1 MVDYKDINN
10 KDRYIHYRDNQI
22 YKLEKL
28 GKEWTDSK
36 YKQAVLLSYWYETYE
51 KLLRKE
57 ENFKH
62 QKKYFKYKRGQI
74 LFVNFGY
81 RIGHELGGNHYCV
94 VVSNNDSTH
103 SGNVTVVPLRSFKGR
118 INKRFQVNLEDSL
131 QMSIAY
137 NLKKTISSLKESSET
152 NTTIA
157 NTLEYVFNAESAD
170 LILDSFDNLLEEFSD
185 DYKIVNLINDARFY
199 LLNNNTDELNNSIDD
214 IKAFI
219 KKRLEKIEKEIPL
232 MQNKLSKALELN
244 KGSIADINQITT
256 ISKLRILNPRRKED
270 TLSNIILDSE
280 YMDQI
285 NNKIKELFVFDK
297 K

>member
-10 KDRYIHYRDNQI
+10 KDKYIHYRDNQI

-57 ENFKH
+57 ENFKQ

-94 VVSNNDSTH
+94 VVSNNDSVN
-103 SGNVTVVPLRSFKGR
+103 SGNVTVVPLRSFKNK
-118 INKRFQVNLEDSL
+118 INDRFQVNLENSL
-131 QMSIAY
+131 QISIAY
-137 NLKKTISSLKESSET
+137 SLKKTISNLKESSET
-152 NTTIA
+152 NRTIV
-157 NTLEYVFNAESAD
+157 NTLEYIFNSESEN
-170 LILDSFDNLLEEFSD
+170 LILDSFDNLLEECSGN
-185 DYKIVNLINDARFY
+185 YKIVNLIYNAKSCFLKND
-199 LLNNNTDELNNSIDD
+199 TDELSNSIDD

-219 KKRLEKIEKEIPL
+219 EKRLEKIEKEIPL
-232 MQNKLSKALELN
+232 MQNKLSKELELN
-244 KGSIADINQITT
+244 K
-256 ISKLRILNPRRKED
+256 
-270 TLSNIILDSE
+270 
-280 YMDQI
+280 
-285 NNKIKELFVFDK
+285 
-297 K
+297 

>member
-1 MVDYKDINN
+1 MVDY

-57 ENFKH
+57 ENFKQ

-137 NLKKTISSLKESSET
+137 NIKKIISSLKESSET
-152 NTTIA
+152 NRTIA

-185 DYKIVNLINDARFY
+185 DYKIINLIHNVRLYF
-199 LLNNNTDELNNSIDD
+199 LNNNTDELNNSIDD

-219 KKRLEKIEKEIPL
+219 KKRIERIEKEVPL
-232 MQNKLSKALELN
+232 MENKLSKALELN
-244 KGSIADINQITT
+244 KGSVADINQITT

-270 TLSNIILDSE
+270 TLSNVILDSK

>member
-57 ENFKH
+57 ENFKQ

-137 NLKKTISSLKESSET
+137 NIKKIISSLKESSET
-152 NTTIA
+152 NRTIA

-185 DYKIVNLINDARFY
+185 DYKIINLIHNVRLYF
-199 LLNNNTDELNNSIDD
+199 LNNNTDELNNSIDD

-219 KKRLEKIEKEIPL
+219 KKRIERIEKEVPL
-232 MQNKLSKALELN
+232 MENKLSKALELN
-244 KGSIADINQITT
+244 KGSVADINQITT

-270 TLSNIILDSE
+270 TLSNVILDSK

>member
-10 KDRYIHYRDNQI
+10 KNEYIHYRDNQI

-28 GKEWTDSK
+28 GKEWTESK

-57 ENFKH
+57 ENFKK
-62 QKKYFKYKRGQI
+62 QKKYFKYKRGQV

-94 VVSNNDSTH
+94 VVSNNDSIN
-103 SGNVTVVPLRSFKGR
+103 SGNITVVPLRSFKNK
-118 INKRFQVNLEDSL
+118 INERFQVNLENSL
-131 QMSIAY
+131 QMSIVY
-137 NLKKTISSLKESSET
+137 NLKKTISNLKEYGET
-152 NTTIA
+152 NKTIV
-157 NTLEYVFNAESAD
+157 NTLEYVSNTENED
-170 LILDSFDNLLEEFSD
+170 LILDSFDNLLEECSD
-185 DYKIVNLINDARFY
+185 NYKLKN
-199 LLNNNTDELNNSIDD
+199 
-214 IKAFI
+214 IKAYI
-219 KKRLEKIEKEIPL
+219 EKRIEKTEKEIPL
-232 MQNKLSKALELN
+232 MKNKLKKALELN
-244 KGSIADINQITT
+244 KGSVADINQITT

-270 TLSNIILDSE
+270 TLSNITLDSK

>member
-1 MVDYKDINN
+1 M
-10 KDRYIHYRDNQI
+10 Q
-22 YKLEKL
+22 L
-28 GKEWTDSK
+28 
-36 YKQAVLLSYWYETYE
+36 
-51 KLLRKE
+51 
-57 ENFKH
+57 
-62 QKKYFKYKRGQI
+62 
-74 LFVNFGY
+74 
-81 RIGHELGGNHYCV
+81 
-94 VVSNNDSTH
+94 
-103 SGNVTVVPLRSFKGR
+103 
-118 INKRFQVNLEDSL
+118 
-131 QMSIAY
+131 SIAY

-152 NTTIA
+152 NRTIA

-185 DYKIVNLINDARFY
+185 DYKFVNLINDARFY

-270 TLSNIILDSE
+270 TLSNVILDSK

>member
-1 MVDYKDINN
+1 MDYKDINN
-10 KDRYIHYRDNQI
+10 KNEYIHYRDNQI

-57 ENFKH
+57 EHFKH

-137 NLKKTISSLKESSET
+137 NIKKIISSLKESSET
-152 NTTIA
+152 NRTIA

-185 DYKIVNLINDARFY
+185 DYKIINLIHNVRLYF
-199 LLNNNTDELNNSIDD
+199 LNNNTDELNNSIDD

-219 KKRLEKIEKEIPL
+219 KKRIERIEKEVPL
-232 MQNKLSKALELN
+232 MENKLSKALELN
-244 KGSIADINQITT
+244 KGSVADINQITT

-270 TLSNIILDSE
+270 TLSNVILDSK

>member
-1 MVDYKDINN
+1 MDYKDINN
-10 KDRYIHYRDNQI
+10 KNEYIHYRDNQI

-57 ENFKH
+57 ENFKQ

-103 SGNVTVVPLRSFKGR
+103 SGNVTVVPLRSFKGK
-118 INKRFQVNLEDSL
+118 INERFQVNLEDSL

-137 NLKKTISSLKESSET
+137 NIKKIISSLKESSET
-152 NTTIA
+152 NRTIA

-185 DYKIVNLINDARFY
+185 DYKIINLIHNVRLYF
-199 LLNNNTDELNNSIDD
+199 LNNNTDELNNSIDD

-219 KKRLEKIEKEIPL
+219 KKRIERIEKEVPL
-232 MQNKLSKALELN
+232 MENKLSKALELN
-244 KGSIADINQITT
+244 KGSVADINQITT

-270 TLSNIILDSE
+270 TLSNVILDSK

>member
-1 MVDYKDINN
+1 MDYKDINN
-10 KDRYIHYRDNQI
+10 KNEYIHYRDNQI

-103 SGNVTVVPLRSFKGR
+103 SGNVTVVPLRSFKGK
-118 INKRFQVNLEDSL
+118 INERFQVNLEDSL

-137 NLKKTISSLKESSET
+137 NLKKTIFNLKEDGE
-152 NTTIA
+152 NNKTIV
-157 NTLEYVFNAESAD
+157 NTLEYIFNAKNED
-170 LILDSFDNLLEEFSD
+170 LILDSFDNLLEECSD
-185 DYKIVNLINDARFY
+185 NYKLVNLIKDAREHFFSK
-199 LLNNNTDELNNSIDD
+199 NTDELSNSINK
-214 IKAFI
+214 IKTYI
-219 KKRLEKIEKEIPL
+219 EKRIEKNEKEIPL
-232 MQNKLSKALELN
+232 MQNKLSKALDLN

-280 YMDQI
+280 CMDQI

>member
-1 MVDYKDINN
+1 
-10 KDRYIHYRDNQI
+10 
-22 YKLEKL
+22 
-28 GKEWTDSK
+28 
-36 YKQAVLLSYWYETYE
+36 
-51 KLLRKE
+51 
-57 ENFKH
+57 
-62 QKKYFKYKRGQI
+62 
-74 LFVNFGY
+74 
-81 RIGHELGGNHYCV
+81 
-94 VVSNNDSTH
+94 
-103 SGNVTVVPLRSFKGR
+103 
-118 INKRFQVNLEDSL
+118 
-131 QMSIAY
+131 MSIAY

-152 NTTIA
+152 NRTIA

-185 DYKIVNLINDARFY
+185 DYKFVNLINDARFY

-270 TLSNIILDSE
+270 TLSNVILDSK

>member
-1 MVDYKDINN
+1 MDYKDINN
-10 KDRYIHYRDNQI
+10 KNEYIHYRDNQI

-57 ENFKH
+57 ENFKQ

-137 NLKKTISSLKESSET
+137 NIKKIISSLKESSET
-152 NTTIA
+152 NRTIA

-185 DYKIVNLINDARFY
+185 DYKIINLIHNVRLYF
-199 LLNNNTDELNNSIDD
+199 LNNNTDELNNSIDD

-219 KKRLEKIEKEIPL
+219 KKRIERIEKEVPL
-232 MQNKLSKALELN
+232 MENKLSKALELN
-244 KGSIADINQITT
+244 KGSVADINQITT

-270 TLSNIILDSE
+270 TLSNVILDSK

>member
-1 MVDYKDINN
+1 MDYKDINN
-10 KDRYIHYRDNQI
+10 KNEYIHYRDNQI

-57 ENFKH
+57 ENFKQ

-103 SGNVTVVPLRSFKGR
+103 SGNVTVVPLRSFKGK
-118 INKRFQVNLEDSL
+118 INERFQVNLEDSL

-157 NTLEYVFNAESAD
+157 NTLKYVFNAESAD

-219 KKRLEKIEKEIPL
+219 KKRLERIEKEIPL

-270 TLSNIILDSE
+270 TLSNVILDPK
-280 YMDQI
+280 YMDEI

>member
-10 KDRYIHYRDNQI
+10 KNEYIHYRDNQI

-28 GKEWTDSK
+28 GKEWTESK

-57 ENFKH
+57 ENFKK

-94 VVSNNDSTH
+94 VVSNNDSIN
-103 SGNVTVVPLRSFKGR
+103 SGNITVVPLRSFKNK
-118 INKRFQVNLEDSL
+118 INERFQVNLENSL
-131 QMSIAY
+131 QMSIVY
-137 NLKKTISSLKESSET
+137 NLKKTISTLKEYGET
-152 NTTIA
+152 NKTIV
-157 NTLEYVFNAESAD
+157 NTLEYISNTENED
-170 LILDSFDNLLEEFSD
+170 LILDSFDNLLEECSD
-185 DYKIVNLINDARFY
+185 NYKLVNLINNAKEYFF
-199 LLNNNTDELNNSIDD
+199 NKNIDELSKSFKN
-214 IKAFI
+214 IKAYI
-219 KKRLEKIEKEIPL
+219 EKRIEKTEKEIPL
-232 MQNKLSKALELN
+232 MQNKLKKALELN
-244 KGSIADINQITT
+244 KESVADINQITT

-270 TLSNIILDSE
+270 TLSNVTLDSK

>member
-57 ENFKH
+57 ENFKQ

-81 RIGHELGGNHYCV
+81 RIGYELGGNHYCV

-137 NLKKTISSLKESSET
+137 NIKKIISSLKESSET
-152 NTTIA
+152 NRTIA

-185 DYKIVNLINDARFY
+185 DYKIINLIHNVRLYF
-199 LLNNNTDELNNSIDD
+199 LNNNTDELNNSIDD

-219 KKRLEKIEKEIPL
+219 KKRIERIEKEVPL
-232 MQNKLSKALELN
+232 MENKLSKALELN
-244 KGSIADINQITT
+244 KGSVADINQITT

-270 TLSNIILDSE
+270 TLSNVILDSK

>member
-10 KDRYIHYRDNQI
+10 KNEYIHYRDNQI

-28 GKEWTDSK
+28 GKEWTESK

-57 ENFKH
+57 ENFKK

-94 VVSNNDSTH
+94 VVSNNDSIN
-103 SGNVTVVPLRSFKGR
+103 SGNITVVPLRSFKNK
-118 INKRFQVNLEDSL
+118 INERFQVNLENSL
-131 QMSIAY
+131 QMSIVY
-137 NLKKTISSLKESSET
+137 NLKKTISNLKEYGET
-152 NTTIA
+152 NKTIV
-157 NTLEYVFNAESAD
+157 NTLEYISNTENED
-170 LILDSFDNLLEEFSD
+170 LILDSFDNLLEECSD
-185 DYKIVNLINDARFY
+185 NYKLVNLINNAKEYFF
-199 LLNNNTDELNNSIDD
+199 NKNIDELSKSFKN
-214 IKAFI
+214 IKAYI
-219 KKRLEKIEKEIPL
+219 EKRIEKTEKEIPL
-232 MQNKLSKALELN
+232 MQNKLKKALELN
-244 KGSIADINQITT
+244 KESVADINQITT

-270 TLSNIILDSE
+270 TLSNVTLDSK